1 MKKYRVLIIAG
12 EASGDNLGAKLIK
25 ALNENEK
32 AEFEFAGLGC
42 SKMIANGLNSCFPM
56 KDISIMGFFEVLPR
70 IPRVLLRIRQLVKFA
85 KKFDPDIVIT
95 IDSYGFNTRF
105 VKNLRKKFHKKIPY
119 VHYVAP
125 TVWAYKPERAK
136 VIASLYDHQLL
147 LLPFEKPY
155 FDKARIESTFIGH
168 PIIED
173 LDISQ
178 KISKDKDLVL
188 VMPGSRIQEI
198 KYHGK
203 IFREAIRHSESLKN
217 AKIFVPTLPNLEKMV
232 RKIFHNDP
240 RVIVSSDEKEKSEAK
255 QKASYAIVKSGTSSL
270 EMVLYDIPTVVAF
283 KFSAISYQMIKN
295 KLTIKFASL
304 ANLILN
310 KMVIPE
316 FIQKE
321 CKSSEIAKEFDD
333 INYDKKRTAKMRT
346 DFAKVR
352 KAISCPDH
360 KKNPSQ
366 MAAKVVINLLEKFS

>member
-1 MKKYRVLIIAG
+1 MKKYKILIIAG
-12 EASGDNLGAKLIK
+12 EASGDNLGAKLMK
-25 ALNENEK
+25 ALKSSNK

-42 SKMIANGLNSCFPM
+42 KRMLEQGLKSCFPM

-70 IPRVLLRIRQLVKFA
+70 IPKVLLRIRQLVKFT

-95 IDSYGFNTRF
+95 IDSYGFNKRF
-105 VKNLRKKFHKKIPY
+105 VTSLRKKFLKKIPY
-119 VHYVAP
+119 IHYVAP

-155 FDKARIESTFIGH
+155 FDEAGIESTFIGH
-168 PIIED
+168 PIVED
-173 LDISQ
+173 LDVDQ
-178 KISKDKDLVL
+178 KILKDKNLVL
-188 VMPGSRIQEI
+188 VMPGSRVQEI

-203 IFREAIRHSESLKN
+203 IFKEAIRHSESLKN
-217 AKIFVPTLPNLEKMV
+217 SKIFIPTLPHLEKAV
-232 RKIFHNDP
+232 KKVFQNDP
-240 RVIVSSDEKEKSEAK
+240 RITVSSDEKQKFEAK

-283 KFSAISYQMIKN
+283 KFSAISYRMIKN
-295 KLTIKFASL
+295 KLKIKFASL

-316 FIQKE
+316 FIQSN
-321 CKSSEIAKEFDD
+321 CKSAEIAKEFDL
-333 INYDKKRTAKMRT
+333 INYDKNRSSKMRK

-352 KAISCPDH
+352 EAISCPDP
-360 KKNPSQ
+360 KKLPSEL
-366 MAAKVVINLLEKFS
+366 AAKVVLKILTKFS